1 VGRLFMLMCLNIRSQ
16 LIKKS
21 KLILCD
27 RIKINDNSIVRKE
40 R

>member
-1 VGRLFMLMCLNIRSQ
+1 MLMRLNIRNQ
-16 LIKKS
+16 LMKRS

-27 RIKINDNSIVRKE
+27 NIKINDNSIVRKE

>member
-1 VGRLFMLMCLNIRSQ
+1 MFMRLNIRSQ
-16 LIKKS
+16 LMEKS

-27 RIKINDNSIVRKE
+27 NMNINDNSIVRKE